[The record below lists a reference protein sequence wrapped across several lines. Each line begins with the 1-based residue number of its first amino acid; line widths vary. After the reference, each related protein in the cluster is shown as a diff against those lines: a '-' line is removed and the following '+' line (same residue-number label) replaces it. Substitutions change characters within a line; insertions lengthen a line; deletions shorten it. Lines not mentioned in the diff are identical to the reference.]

1 MKKNENNNTSIPLFP
16 PSGERGLLLKVCG
29 MKYVENIQQVAVL
42 RPDYLG
48 FIFYEKS
55 KRNFEGIIPEFSNS
69 IKKTGVFVNEYIEI
83 VISLVEE
90 YRLDAIQLHGDESVE
105 YVTDLKN
112 QLVERRALFIEE
124 NKQIK
129 KKKNQH
135 YISKNKVE
143 LIKVFGIKD
152 EFNFDVLK
160 PYLEVVDFFLFD
172 TKGKERGGNGT
183 KFDWSV
189 LEKYPFDTPFFLSG
203 GIGLEDVEEVQKIMK
218 SDLPIYA
225 LDVNSQFESKPGVKK
240 IEELEKFKKNVITNV
255 VK

>member
-1 MKKNENNNTSIPLFP
+1 MK
-16 PSGERGLLLKVCG
+16 LKICG
-29 MKYVENIQQVAVL
+29 MKFTENIQQVANL
-42 RPDYLG
+42 QPDYLG
-48 FIFYEKS
+48 FIFFEKS

-105 YVTDLKN
+105 YIVNLKK
-112 QLVERRALFIEE
+112 QLAENRALFIEE
-124 NKQIK
+124 NKTIK

-135 YISKNKVE
+135 YISKNEVE
-143 LIKVFGIKD
+143 VIKVFGIKD

-160 PYLEVVDFFLFD
+160 PYLEVVDYFLFD

-189 LEKYPFDTPFFLSG
+189 LEKYPFEKPFFLSG
-203 GIGLEDVEEVQKIMK
+203 GIGLKDVDEVQKIMK
-218 SDLPIYA
+218 SNLPIYA
-225 LDVNSQFESKPGVKK
+225 LDINSKFESKPGVKK
-240 IEELEKFKKNVITNV
+240 IEELKEFRKNVITNV
-255 VK
+255 V

>member
-1 MKKNENNNTSIPLFP
+1 MK
-16 PSGERGLLLKVCG
+16 LKVCG
-29 MKYVENIQQVAVL
+29 MKYVANIQEVAAL
-42 RPDYLG
+42 HPDYLG

-55 KRNFEGIIPEFSNS
+55 KRNFEGIIPELPKS
-69 IKKTGVFVNEYIEI
+69 IKKAGVFVNEYPEI

-90 YRLDAIQLHGDESVE
+90 YQLDAIQLHGDESVK
-105 YVTDLKN
+105 YIKDLES
-112 QLVERRALFIEE
+112 QLAERRALFIEE

-135 YISKNKVE
+135 LLSDEKVE
-143 LIKVFGIKD
+143 IIKVFGIKD

-189 LEKYPFDTPFFLSG
+189 LGNYPFKKPFFLSG

-218 SDLPIYA
+218 SNLPIYA
-225 LDVNSQFESKPGVKK
+225 LDVNSKFESKPGVKK
-240 IEELEKFKKNVITNV
+240 IEELKEFKKNVITNI